1 MKTGANFTDVN
12 RIKRLSEAGWDAA
25 AISKAVLVDVEVVKN
40 FMPRKR
46 NKPGPKPKNDAV
58 E

>member
-12 RIKRLSEAGWDAA
+12 RIKKLSEAGWDAA
-25 AISKAVLVDVEVVKN
+25 AISKALGVKVDVVIN